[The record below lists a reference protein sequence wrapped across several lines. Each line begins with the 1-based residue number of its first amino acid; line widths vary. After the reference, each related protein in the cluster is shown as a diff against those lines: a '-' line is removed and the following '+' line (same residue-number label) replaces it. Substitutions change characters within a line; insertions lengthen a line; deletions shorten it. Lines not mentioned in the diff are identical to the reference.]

1 MEHIAKMR
9 AVAGVTQ
16 MDLSNRLGV
25 TQGAVARFEKPG
37 NYPAADKLPAIAD
50 ALGCSI
56 DALYGRTSPDNTIV
70 AQEGA

>member
-9 AVAGVTQ
+9 TAAGVSQTDLSRSLGVSQAAVAQ
-16 MDLSNRLGV
+16 
-25 TQGAVARFEKPG
+25 FEKPG
-37 NYPAADKLPAIAD
+37 RYPEAAKLPAIAD